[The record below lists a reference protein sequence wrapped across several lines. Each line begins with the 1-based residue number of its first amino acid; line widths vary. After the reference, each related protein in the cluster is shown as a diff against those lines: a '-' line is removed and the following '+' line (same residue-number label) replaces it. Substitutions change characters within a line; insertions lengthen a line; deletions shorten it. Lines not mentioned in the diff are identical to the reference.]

1 MMDGDAQLIE
11 PISLSALNRTIAR
24 LMTVPATQNVWIV
37 AELSDVS
44 VRGGHC
50 YMELLEKDD
59 RGLQVAK
66 ARGVIWA
73 GNYRRIDAEFFA
85 ATGQRF
91 ATGLKVMLRVSAS
104 MHPLYGLSLVV
115 SDVNPDFTMGDLLRR
130 RKEII
135 ARLTKEGVI
144 EMNRSLQWPDRVWR
158 IAIVS
163 APTAAGFGDFRHQ
176 LLSNVARLRF
186 RVKLFP
192 AIMQGEKAPQS
203 IISALEDIAA
213 ESDCWD
219 CVVIIR
225 GGGATSDLQAFEDYE
240 LASSVAQFPL
250 PVIIGIGHERD
261 VTVLDWVAKMRVKT
275 PTAAAEWLIDLGERQ
290 LTLLQQ
296 YAASILR
303 VVSDVISSSR
313 EQLSYY
319 EGLLP
324 VASANVLSRQDALLQ
339 RSAVSLREIA
349 SRRLS
354 PQLER
359 LRMAQESLPTVT
371 EAALRRQSQ
380 RLEAQES
387 LVRAL
392 SPMAVLRRGYS
403 ITYLDGKVLT
413 SASQASEGAEITTV
427 MIDGSIISRVT
438 KNQ

>member
-1 MMDGDAQLIE
+1 MMDGNAQLIE
-11 PISLSALNRTIAR
+11 PISLSALNHTIAR

-135 ARLTKEGVI
+135 ARLTNEGVI

-176 LLSNVARLRF
+176 LLNNAARLRF

-192 AIMQGEKAPQS
+192 AIMQGEKAPRS

-213 ESDCWD
+213 ESDSWD

-303 VVSDVISSSR
+303 VASDVISSSR

-324 VASANVLSRQDALLQ
+324 VASANMLGRQDSFLQ

-380 RLEAQES
+380 RLDAQES
-387 LVRAL
+387 LVKAL

-403 ITYLDGKVLT
+403 MTCLDGKVLT

-427 MIDGSIISRVT
+427 MFDGRIISRVT

>member
-1 MMDGDAQLIE
+1 MDGGTQLIE
-11 PISLSALNRTIAR
+11 PVSLSALNRTIAR

-50 YMELLEKDD
+50 YMELLEKDE

-104 MHPLYGLSLVV
+104 MHPFYGLSLVV
-115 SDVNPDFTMGDLLRR
+115 SDVNPDFTMGDLLRH

-176 LLSNVARLRF
+176 LLNNAARLRF

-203 IISALEDIAA
+203 IISALEEIAA
-213 ESDCWD
+213 ESDGWD

-303 VVSDVISSSR
+303 VVTDVISSSK

-324 VASANVLSRQDALLQ
+324 VATANVLGRQDGFLQ
-339 RSAVSLREIA
+339 RSAVTLREIA
-349 SRRLS
+349 ARRLS

-359 LRMAQESLPTVT
+359 LRLAQESLPTVT

-380 RLEAQES
+380 RLDAQES
-387 LVRAL
+387 LVGAL

-403 ITYLDGKVLT
+403 MTCIDGKVLT
-413 SASQASEGAEITTV
+413 SASQAPEGAEITTV
-427 MIDGSIISRVT
+427 MADGRIISRVT
-438 KNQ
+438 KKQ